1 MIASKANDHEG
12 FYLLQNL
19 LFYYSPTE
27 LQASMR
33 QIFGLLFQRLSLS
46 KTAKYLNG
54 IIVFFCFYVVKI
66 GPSPLVQLIDEIQQG
81 MFGMLLERVFITDM
95 AKCSKEMERKIVAV
109 GVSKLL
115 TECPELLSSQYAA
128 FWPRLLHALI
138 DLFERPPEKLPYLD
152 VDAAAAGAGGGAG
165 AEPTAGVDAE
175 PGYQAAFSQLSF
187 AQPKQVDHLAEISDA
202 RQFLASS
209 LSNFSQQRPGEFP
222 TLLAPLEGEYKQML
236 QKYCDQ
242 AGVRIA

>member
-19 LFYYSPTE
+19 LFYYNAPE

-46 KTAKYLNG
+46 KTAKYING
-54 IIVFFCFYVVKI
+54 IIVFFCFYVVKV
-66 GPSPLVQLIDEIQQG
+66 GPHALVQLIDEIQPG

-95 AKCSKEMERKIVAV
+95 AKCVKESERKIVAV

-115 TECPELLSSQYAA
+115 TECPELLSGQYAA
-128 FWPRLLHALI
+128 YWPRLICALI
-138 DLFERPPEKLPYLD
+138 DLFDRPPENLPNLD
-152 VDAAAAGAGGGAG
+152 VDVTAGGG
-165 AEPTAGVDAE
+165 EPNAAVDAE

-187 AQPKQVDHLAEISDA
+187 AQPKQVDHLAEVTDP
-202 RQFLASS
+202 RNFLASS
-209 LSNFSQQRPGEFP
+209 LSNLSQRRPGELP
-222 TLLAPLEGEYKQML
+222 TLVAPLEGEYKLML

>member
-19 LFYYSPTE
+19 LFYYDSSE
-27 LQASMR
+27 LQTSMR

-66 GPSPLVQLIDEIQQG
+66 GASPLVQLIDEIQPG

-95 AKCSKEMERKIVAV
+95 AKVSKDLERKMVAV
-109 GVSKLL
+109 GVGKML
-115 TECPELLSSQYAA
+115 TECQELFSGQYAA
-128 FWPRLLHALI
+128 SWPRLLHALI

-152 VDAAAAGAGGGAG
+152 GDGASGDAIAA
-165 AEPTAGVDAE
+165 VDAE

-187 AQPKQVDHLAEISDA
+187 AQPKQVDHLAEIADA
-202 RQFLASS
+202 RQFLANS
-209 LSNFSQQRPGEFP
+209 LSNFSQSRPGELA
-222 TLLAPLEGEYKQML
+222 TMLAPLADESKQVL

>member
-1 MIASKANDHEG
+1 MIASRANDHEG

-19 LFYYSPTE
+19 LYYYNADE
-27 LQASMR
+27 LQTNMR

-54 IIVFFCFYVVKI
+54 IIVFFSFYVVKV
-66 GPSPLVQLIDEIQQG
+66 GGTPLVQLIEQIQPG

-95 AKCSKEMERKIVAV
+95 AKVSKELERKIVAV

-115 TECPELLSSQYAA
+115 SECPEVYSGQYKT
-128 FWPRLLHALI
+128 FWPRLLHSLI

-152 VDAAAAGAGGGAG
+152 GLDGNADTDVV
-165 AEPTAGVDAE
+165 VDAE
-175 PGYQAAFSQLSF
+175 PGYQAAFSQLTF
-187 AQPKQVDHLAEISDA
+187 AQPKQVDHLADVTDLRLYLA
-202 RQFLASS
+202 RA
-209 LSNFSQQRPGEFP
+209 LSNLSQTVSPAEV
-222 TLLAPLEGEYKQML
+222 TNLITPLEMDYKEMVM
-236 QKYCDQ
+236 KYCDQ

>member
-19 LFYYSPTE
+19 LFYYNAAE
-27 LQASMR
+27 LQTSMR

-54 IIVFFCFYVVKI
+54 IIVFFSFYVVKI
-66 GPSPLVQLIDEIQQG
+66 GGSSLVQLIEEIQPG

-95 AKCSKEMERKIVAV
+95 AKVSKELDRKMVAV

-115 TECPELLSSQYAA
+115 TECSELYSGQYIAY
-128 FWPRLLHALI
+128 WPRLLHSLI

-152 VDAAAAGAGGGAG
+152 GIEGGAD
-165 AEPTAGVDAE
+165 ADVVVDAE
-175 PGYQAAFSQLSF
+175 PGYQAAFSQLTF
-187 AQPKQVDHLAEISDA
+187 AQPKQLDHLAEVTDGRQYLA
-202 RQFLASS
+202 RA
-209 LSNFSQQRPGEFP
+209 LSNLSQSVSPVEV
-222 TLLAPLEGEYKQML
+222 TNLLTPLESDYKQML
-236 QKYCDQ
+236 MKYCDR

>member
-19 LFYYSPTE
+19 LLYYNADE
-27 LQASMR
+27 LQSSMR

-54 IIVFFCFYVVKI
+54 IIVFFSFYVVKI
-66 GPSPLVQLIDEIQQG
+66 GGSALVRLIEDIQPG

-95 AKCSKEMERKIVAV
+95 AKVSKELERKLVAV

-115 TECPELLSSQYAA
+115 TECPELVSGQYAA
-128 FWPRLLHALI
+128 YWPRLLHALI

-152 VDAAAAGAGGGAG
+152 GDAAAA
-165 AEPTAGVDAE
+165 ETDIVVDAE
-175 PGYQAAFSQLSF
+175 PGYQAAFSQLTF
-187 AQPKQVDHLAEISDA
+187 AQPKQVDHLAEVNDA
-202 RQFLASS
+202 RQYLASS
-209 LSNFSQQRPGEFP
+209 LSSLSQRRPPGELT
-222 TLLAPLEGEYKQML
+222 TLLAPLEAEYKQML